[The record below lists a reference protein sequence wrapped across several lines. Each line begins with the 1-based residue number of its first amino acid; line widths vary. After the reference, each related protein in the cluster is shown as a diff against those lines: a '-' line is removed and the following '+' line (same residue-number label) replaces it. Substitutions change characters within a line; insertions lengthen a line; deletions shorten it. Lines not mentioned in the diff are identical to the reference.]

1 MPETPL
7 NIGILAHVDAG
18 KTSLTERLLFDTG
31 AVAALGRVDDGTTR
45 TDTLAVERRR
55 GITISTGVVSFRAGD
70 RTVNVIDTPGH
81 ADFVAEVDRALGVLD
96 GVVLVVSAPAGV
108 QASTRILWR
117 TLRRLRVPTLVFVN
131 KLDQAGADPAAVLAG
146 LRKRLSRALVPMVTA
161 EAAGRADVVVRGR
174 PRDAPDVVE
183 EVAEVAAERSEELLA
198 DYVAGRFDDALMWQ
212 AFRQQVAAGAACPV
226 FLGSAVTGAGV
237 PELVAGIV
245 EFLPA
250 AAPGDGL
257 RATVFKVERGRGGD
271 RIAYARV
278 RGGTLQVRDRV
289 KLFRRAGDGTL
300 ERSRRRVTAMTLAG
314 REVTRAG
321 AGDLVRLS
329 GLGDVRVDDRLGSP
343 DGLADAALFPPPGLV
358 SVVTARPGEETRLH
372 QALRE
377 LCDQDPLLGLRVGR
391 GALSV
396 RTYGE
401 VQIEVLLERLRE
413 DFGLVARFAPP
424 APVHVEKPVGVGEAV
439 QFLDRLGP
447 TDPVVTVGLRVA
459 PGATGSGVR
468 YELAVER
475 GSLPRA
481 FHTAIEQTVHRA
493 AKCGPHGWE
502 VVDCVV
508 TLTHSGFKPPLSTAG
523 GFREVTARLL
533 SQAFAR
539 ARTRVHEPVD
549 RFDLEVPGPAAGAAL
564 IALAKLDAVCEPPVA
579 DGDVARIAGSLPAA
593 ATAEFR
599 RRLPALG
606 QGEAVFTAD
615 PGGYRPWRP
624 VR

>member
-1 MPETPL
+1 MSSISL

-31 AVAALGRVDDGTTR
+31 AVGSLGRVDDGNTQ
-45 TDTLAVERRR
+45 TDTLAIERRR

-81 ADFVAEVDRALGVLD
+81 ADFVAEVERALGVLD
-96 GVVLVVSAPAGV
+96 GVVLVVSGPAGV

-117 TLRRLRVPTLVFVN
+117 ILRRLRVPTLVFVN
-131 KLDQAGADPAAVLAG
+131 KLDQAGVDPAGVLDD
-146 LRKRLSRALVPMVTA
+146 LREKLSRAMVPMVTA
-161 EAAGRADVVVRGR
+161 EAAGSAGITVRGR
-174 PRDAPDVVE
+174 PRAAADVV
-183 EVAEVAAERSEELLA
+183 
-198 DYVAGRFDDALMWQ
+198 
-212 AFRQQVAAGAACPV
+212 FRRQVAAGAAYPV

-237 PELVAGIV
+237 PELVTGIV
-245 EFLPA
+245 DFLPTA
-250 AAPGDGL
+250 VPGTEL
-257 RATVFKVERGRGGD
+257 RATVFKIERGRGGD

-278 RGGTLQVRDRV
+278 HGGTLRVRDRV
-289 KLFRRAGDGTL
+289 ELFRRTGDGTV
-300 ERSRRRVTAMTLAG
+300 EHSRRRVTAMTLAG
-314 REVTRAG
+314 AKVTRAG

-343 DGLADAALFPPPGLV
+343 DGVADAGLFPPPGLV

-377 LCDQDPLLGLRVGR
+377 LCDQDPLLGLRVER
-391 GALSV
+391 GLLSV

-413 DFGLVARFAPP
+413 DFRLAARFAPP
-424 APVHVEKPVGVGEAV
+424 EPIHVEKPVGVGEAV

-447 TDPVVTVGLRVA
+447 TDPVATVGLRVA

-481 FHTAIEQTVHRA
+481 FHTAIEQTVYRTA
-493 AKCGPHGWE
+493 GCGPHGWE
-502 VVDCVV
+502 VIDCVV
-508 TLTHSGFKPPLSTAG
+508 TLTHSGFQPPLSTAG

-533 SQAFAR
+533 SLAFAR
-539 ARTRVHEPVD
+539 ARTRVYEPVD
-549 RFDLEVPGPAAGAAL
+549 RFDLEVPEHAAGAAL
-564 IALAKLDAVCEPPVA
+564 IALAKLAAVCEPPVVEA
-579 DGDVARIAGSLPAA
+579 EVARLSGTLPAA
-593 ATAEFR
+593 ATADFR

-606 QGEAVFTAD
+606 QGEAVFTAE
-615 PGGYRPWRP
+615 PGGYRPCRP
-624 VR
+624 

>member
-1 MPETPL
+1 MSETPL

-31 AVAALGRVDDGTTR
+31 AVGALGRVDDGDTQ
-45 TDTLAVERRR
+45 TDTLDIERRR
-55 GITISTGVVSFRAGD
+55 GITISTGVASFRAAG

-81 ADFVAEVDRALGVLD
+81 ADFVAEVERALGVLD
-96 GVVLVVSAPAGV
+96 GVVLVVSGPSGV

-117 TLRRLRVPTLVFVN
+117 ILRKLRVPTLVFVN
-131 KLDQAGADPAAVLAG
+131 KLDQAGVDPAAVLES
-146 LRKRLSRALVPMVTA
+146 LRQKLSPAMVPMVTVG
-161 EAAGRADVVVRGR
+161 AGATVRGR
-174 PRDAPDVVE
+174 PRNAPGVVE
-183 EVAEVAAERSEELLA
+183 EIAEVAAERSDELLA
-198 DYVAGRFDDALMWQ
+198 DYVAGKFDDAVVWP
-212 AFRQQVAAGAACPV
+212 AFRRQVAAGEAHPV
-226 FLGSAVTGAGV
+226 YFGSAVTGAGV

-245 EFLPA
+245 GFLPTA
-250 AAPGDGL
+250 LPGDEL
-257 RATVFKVERGRGGD
+257 RATVFKVERGSTGE

-278 RGGTLQVRDRV
+278 RGGALRVRDRV
-289 KLFRRAGDGTL
+289 PLYRRAADGTVG
-300 ERSRRRVTAMTLAG
+300 RSRRRVTGMTLAG
-314 REVTRAG
+314 REATRAA
-321 AGDLVRLS
+321 AGDLVRVS

-343 DGLADAALFPPPGLV
+343 DGLADAGLFPPPGLL

-377 LCDQDPLLGLRVGR
+377 LCDQDPLLGLRAER
-391 GALSV
+391 GTLSV

-424 APVHVEKPVGVGEAV
+424 EPVHLEKPVGVGEAV

-447 TDPVVTVGLRVA
+447 ADPIATVGLRVA
-459 PGATGSGVR
+459 PGETGSGVR
-468 YELAVER
+468 YELGVER

-481 FHTAIEQTVHRA
+481 FHTAIEQTVYRTA
-493 AKCGPHGWE
+493 ACGPRGWE
-502 VVDCVV
+502 VTDCLV
-508 TLTHSGFKPPLSTAG
+508 TLTHSGFQPPLSTAG

-533 SQAFAR
+533 SLAFAR
-539 ARTRVHEPVD
+539 AGTRVYEPVD
-549 RFDLEVPGPAAGAAL
+549 RFDLEVPGHAAGAAL
-564 IALAKLDAVCEPPVA
+564 IALAKLEATCVPPVTDA
-579 DGDVARIAGSLPAA
+579 GVARLSGSLPAA

-606 QGEAVFTAD
+606 QGEAVFTVE

-624 VR
+624 APPVR

>member
-1 MPETPL
+1 MSPTSL

-31 AVAALGRVDDGTTR
+31 AVGALGRVDDGNTQ
-45 TDTLAVERRR
+45 TDTLAIERRR
-55 GITISTGVVSFRAGD
+55 GITISTGVVSFRAGG

-81 ADFVAEVDRALGVLD
+81 ADFVAEVERALGVLD
-96 GVVLVVSAPAGV
+96 GVVLVVSGPSGV

-117 TLRRLRVPTLVFVN
+117 VLRRLRVPTLVFVN
-131 KLDQAGADPAAVLAG
+131 KLDQPGVDPAGVLDE
-146 LRKRLSRALVPMVTA
+146 LRQKLSPAMVPVA
-161 EAAGRADVVVRGR
+161 EAVRTRVTTGE
-174 PRDAPDVVE
+174 A
-183 EVAEVAAERSEELLA
+183 
-198 DYVAGRFDDALMWQ
+198 Y
-212 AFRQQVAAGAACPV
+212 PV
-226 FLGSAVTGAGV
+226 FFGSAVTGIGI
-237 PELVAGIV
+237 PELIARIV
-245 EFLPA
+245 DLLPTPE
-250 AAPGDGL
+250 PGAEL
-257 RATVFKVERGRGGD
+257 RATVFKVERGSGGA

-278 RGGTLQVRDRV
+278 HGGTLRVRDRV
-289 KLFRRAGDGTL
+289 DLFRRTGDGTV

-314 REVTRAG
+314 AEVTRAG

-329 GLGDVRVDDRLGSP
+329 GLGDVRVDDRLGSA
-343 DGLADAALFPPPGLV
+343 DGVADAGLFPPPGLV

-377 LCDQDPLLGLRVGR
+377 LCDQDPLLGLRADR
-391 GALSV
+391 GTLSV

-447 TDPVVTVGLRVA
+447 TDPIATVGLRVA
-459 PGATGSGVR
+459 PGRAGSGVR

-481 FHTAIEQTVHRA
+481 FHTAIEQTVYRA
-493 AKCGPHGWE
+493 AESGPHGWE
-502 VVDCVV
+502 VTDCVV
-508 TLTHSGFKPPLSTAG
+508 TLTHSGFQPPLSTAG

-533 SQAFAR
+533 SLAFER
-539 ARTRVHEPVD
+539 ARTRVYEPVD
-549 RFDLEVPGPAAGAAL
+549 RFDLEVPEHAVGAAL
-564 IALAKLDAVCEPPVA
+564 IALAKLAALCEPPVVE
-579 DGDVARIAGSLPAA
+579 GEVARLSGSLPAI
-593 ATAEFR
+593 ATADFR
-599 RRLPALG
+599 RRLPSLG
-606 QGEAVFTAD
+606 QGEAVFTAE

-624 VR
+624 

>member
-1 MPETPL
+1 MPETPF

-31 AVAALGRVDDGTTR
+31 AVGVLGRVDDGTTR

-81 ADFVAEVDRALGVLD
+81 ADFVAEVERALGVLD
-96 GVVLVVSAPAGV
+96 GVVLVVSGPAGV

-117 TLRRLRVPTLVFVN
+117 ILRRLRVPTLVFVN
-131 KLDQAGADPAAVLAG
+131 KLDQPGVDPAGVLDDLRRKLSSAV
-146 LRKRLSRALVPMVTA
+146 VPPA
-161 EAAGRADVVVRGR
+161 EAVR
-174 PRDAPDVVE
+174 D
-183 EVAEVAAERSEELLA
+183 
-198 DYVAGRFDDALMWQ
+198 
-212 AFRQQVAAGAACPV
+212 QVAAGEAYPV
-226 FLGSAVTGAGV
+226 FFGSAMTGDGV

-245 EFLPA
+245 GFLPA
-250 AAPGDGL
+250 APPGAGF

-271 RIAYARV
+271 RIAYARLH
-278 RGGTLQVRDRV
+278 GGTAKVRDRV
-289 KLFRRAGDGTL
+289 ELFRRAGDGTV
-300 ERSRRRVTAMTLAG
+300 ERSRRRITAMTRAG
-314 REVTRAG
+314 AKVTAAG

-343 DGLADAALFPPPGLV
+343 DGLAEAGLFPPPGLV

-377 LCDQDPLLGLRVGR
+377 LCDQDPLLGLRADR
-391 GALSV
+391 GVLSV

-413 DFGLVARFAPP
+413 DFGLGARFAAPQ
-424 APVHVEKPVGVGEAV
+424 PVHVEKPVGVGEAV

-447 TDPVVTVGLRVA
+447 TDPVATVGLRVA
-459 PGATGSGVR
+459 PGETGSGVR
-468 YELAVER
+468 YALAVER

-481 FHTAIEQTVHRA
+481 FHTAIEQTVYRA
-493 AKCGPHGWE
+493 AGCGPHGWE
-502 VVDCVV
+502 VTDCVV
-508 TLTHSGFKPPLSTAG
+508 TLTHSGFQPPMSTAG

-533 SQAFAR
+533 AQAFAR
-539 ARTRVHEPVD
+539 ARTRVYEPVD
-549 RFDLEVPGPAAGAAL
+549 RFDLEVPEHAAGAAL
-564 IALAKLDAVCEPPVA
+564 IALVKLEAVCEPPVVE
-579 DGDVARIAGSLPAA
+579 DGVARVRGSLPSA
-593 ATAEFR
+593 ATAGFR

-606 QGEAVFTAD
+606 QGEAVFTAE
-615 PGGYRPWRP
+615 PGGHRPWRP
-624 VR
+624 

>member
-1 MPETPL
+1 MSETSV

-31 AVAALGRVDDGTTR
+31 AVGALGRVDDGNTQ
-45 TDTLAVERRR
+45 TDTLDIERRR
-55 GITISTGVVSFRAGD
+55 GITVSTGVVSFRAGD

-81 ADFVAEVDRALGVLD
+81 ADFVAEVERALGVLD
-96 GVVLVVSAPAGV
+96 GVVLVVSGSAGV

-117 TLRRLRVPTLVFVN
+117 ILHRLRVPTLVFVN
-131 KLDQAGADPAAVLAG
+131 KLDQAGADPAAVLES
-146 LRKRLSRALVPMVTA
+146 LRKKLSRAMVPMVTVEGAGGA
-161 EAAGRADVVVRGR
+161 EITVRGR
-174 PRDAPDVVE
+174 PRTAADVVE
-183 EVAEVAAERSEELLA
+183 EVAEVAAEHSERLLA
-198 DYVAGRFDDALMWQ
+198 DYVAEEFDDTLVWHT
-212 AFRQQVAAGAACPV
+212 FRRQVAAGEAHPV

-237 PELVAGIV
+237 RELVAGIV
-245 EFLPA
+245 DFLPA
-250 AAPGDGL
+250 AAPGAEL
-257 RATVFKVERGRGGD
+257 RATVFKVERGSGGD

-289 KLFRRAGDGTL
+289 NLFRRNGDGTVG
-300 ERSRRRVTAMTLAG
+300 RSRRRVTAMTLAG
-314 REVTRAG
+314 RAVTRAA

-343 DGLADAALFPPPGLV
+343 DGVADAGLFPPPGLV

-372 QALRE
+372 RALRE
-377 LCDQDPLLGLRVGR
+377 LCDQDPLLGLRADR

-413 DFGLVARFAPP
+413 DFGLGARFAPP
-424 APVHVEKPVGVGEAV
+424 APIHVEKPVGVGEAV

-447 TDPVVTVGLRVA
+447 TDPVATVGLRVA
-459 PGATGSGVR
+459 PGRTGSGVR

-481 FHTAIEQTVHRA
+481 FHTAIEQTVYRA
-493 AKCGPHGWE
+493 AGCGPHGWE
-502 VVDCVV
+502 VTDCVV
-508 TLTHSGFKPPLSTAG
+508 TLTHSGFQPPLSTAG

-533 SQAFAR
+533 SLALAR
-539 ARTRVHEPVD
+539 ARTRVYEPVD
-549 RFDLEVPGPAAGAAL
+549 RFDLEVPEHAAGAAV
-564 IALAKLDAVCEPPVA
+564 IALAKLEAVCEPPVVEA
-579 DGDVARIAGSLPAA
+579 GVARLRGTLPAA
-593 ATAEFR
+593 ATAVFR

-606 QGEAVFTAD
+606 QGEAVFTAE

-624 VR
+624 

>member
-1 MPETPL
+1 MSSTSL

-31 AVAALGRVDDGTTR
+31 AVGSLGRVDDGNTQ
-45 TDTLAVERRR
+45 TDTLAIERRR

-81 ADFVAEVDRALGVLD
+81 ADFVAEVERALGVLD
-96 GVVLVVSAPAGV
+96 GVVLVVSGPSGV

-117 TLRRLRVPTLVFVN
+117 ILRRLRVPTLVFVN
-131 KLDQAGADPAAVLAG
+131 KLDQAGVDPAGVLNS
-146 LRKRLSRALVPMVTA
+146 LRTKLSRAMVPAA
-161 EAAGRADVVVRGR
+161 EAVRGR
-174 PRDAPDVVE
+174 
-183 EVAEVAAERSEELLA
+183 
-198 DYVAGRFDDALMWQ
+198 
-212 AFRQQVAAGAACPV
+212 VAAGEAYPV
-226 FLGSAVTGAGV
+226 FFGSAMTGAGV
-237 PELVAGIV
+237 PELVTGIV
-245 EFLPA
+245 DFLPTA
-250 AAPGDGL
+250 VPGAEL
-257 RATVFKVERGRGGD
+257 RATVFKIERGRGGD

-278 RGGTLQVRDRV
+278 HGGTLRVRDRV
-289 KLFRRAGDGTL
+289 DLFRRTGDGTV
-300 ERSRRRVTAMTLAG
+300 EQSRRRVTAMTLAG
-314 REVTRAG
+314 AKVTSAG

-343 DGLADAALFPPPGLV
+343 DGVADAGLFPPPGLV

-377 LCDQDPLLGLRVGR
+377 LCDQDPLLGLRVDR
-391 GALSV
+391 GVLSV

-413 DFGLVARFAPP
+413 DFGLAARFAPP
-424 APVHVEKPVGVGEAV
+424 EPIHVEKPVGVGEAV

-447 TDPVVTVGLRVA
+447 ADPVATVGLRVA

-481 FHTAIEQTVHRA
+481 FHTAIEQTVYRTA
-493 AKCGPHGWE
+493 GCGPHGWE
-502 VVDCVV
+502 VTDCVV
-508 TLTHSGFKPPLSTAG
+508 TLTHSGFQPPLSTAG

-533 SQAFAR
+533 SLAFAR
-539 ARTRVHEPVD
+539 ARTRVYEPVD
-549 RFDLEVPGPAAGAAL
+549 RFDLEVPEHAAGAAL
-564 IALAKLDAVCEPPVA
+564 VALAKLEAVCEAPVVDA
-579 DGDVARIAGSLPAA
+579 EVARLSGTLPAA
-593 ATAEFR
+593 ATAGFR

-606 QGEAVFTAD
+606 QGEAVFSAE

-624 VR
+624 